1 MLTVLKPIDDSE
13 YRDSLMRERIK
24 VRKTASTRGQM
35 VGEVGGGYL
44 SWDGG
49 TANAT
54 MHSVSRMSLDRR
66 YLSAILGYPIA
77 RSLIMCM
84 RTTSFLSQREIL
96 PGSVLE

>member
-1 MLTVLKPIDDSE
+1 
-13 YRDSLMRERIK
+13 
-24 VRKTASTRGQM
+24 M

-77 RSLIMCM
+77 RSLDHSSC
-84 RTTSFLSQREIL
+84 SVKKKVKQKSAHSQCI
-96 PGSVLE
+96 VT